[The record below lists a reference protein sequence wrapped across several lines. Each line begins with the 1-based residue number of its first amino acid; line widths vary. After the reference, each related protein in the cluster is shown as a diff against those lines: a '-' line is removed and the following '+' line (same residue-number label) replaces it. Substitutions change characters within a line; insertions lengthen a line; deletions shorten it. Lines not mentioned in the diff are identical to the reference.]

1 MLDFRMETFLAV
13 CRWMNF
19 TRASEEL
26 HITQPAVSQHIK
38 FLEKHYQT
46 KLFRYEG
53 KKLCLTESGELL
65 RGAALTM
72 MRDERSLQ
80 DQMMRS
86 KGEVREIRFGVTRTA
101 GETFMTDVLVQFL
114 QNDPNVWP
122 YMQIAGTERLL
133 ENLDNGEIEFAILDG
148 RFQKKEYDFLSYI
161 TESFIAVSSPSYP
174 FKKNPQQIEDLL
186 GERLL
191 IREQESGTRNVL
203 EQVLQSRNLALKDF
217 AKTAEIASLHTIKEL
232 TKSGCGITFL
242 YKTAVQKELERG
254 ELKEIPLYDFQVT
267 HEFLFVWRKGSIY
280 ADTYREL
287 FGKFSPE
294 PDYTRR

>member
-13 CRWMNF
+13 CRCMNF

-53 KKLCLTESGELL
+53 KKLCLTDSGELL

-72 MRDERSLQ
+72 LRDEQSLQ
-80 DQMMRS
+80 DQMLRS
-86 KGEVREIRFGVTRTA
+86 KESVRDLRFGVTRTA
-101 GETFMTDVLVQFL
+101 GETFMTDVLEQFL
-114 QNDPNVWP
+114 LNDPDIRP
-122 YMQIAGTERLL
+122 HMQVAGTEQLL
-133 ENLDNGEIEFAILDG
+133 EKLDNGEIEFAILDG
-148 RFQKKEYDFLSYI
+148 TFQKSEYDFLSYL
-161 TESFIAVSSPSYP
+161 TESFIAVSSPAYL
-174 FKKNPQQIEDLL
+174 FKRSPERIEDLL
-186 GERLL
+186 EERLL
-191 IREQESGTRNVL
+191 IREKESGTRKVL
-203 EQVLQSRNLALKDF
+203 EQVLQSRNLRLAEF

-254 ELKEIPLYDFQVT
+254 ELKQISLKDFRIS

-280 ADTYREL
+280 ADAYREL
-287 FGKFSPE
+287 FGKFSLE
-294 PDYTRR
+294 RSHA